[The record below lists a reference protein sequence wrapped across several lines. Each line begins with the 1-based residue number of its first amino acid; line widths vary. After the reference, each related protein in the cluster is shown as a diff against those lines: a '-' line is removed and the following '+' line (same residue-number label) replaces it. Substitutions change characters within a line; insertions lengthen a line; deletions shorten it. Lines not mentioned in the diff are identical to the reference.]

1 MFAND
6 VVLFE
11 NSDEDMIEM
20 LKIYK
25 ILTKKSRYMLF
36 SRTGKVQ
43 SSSFSISL
51 NNVEIKR
58 IRHFKYLGI
67 FLDES
72 LSFKEHIKIL
82 SLKISKTL
90 GFFHGS
96 AIIFLIIF

>member
-67 FLDES
+67 FLE
-72 LSFKEHIKIL
+72 K
-82 SLKISKTL
+82 
-90 GFFHGS
+90 
-96 AIIFLIIF
+96 IIFPRTH